1 MKKFIFI
8 AFVFVVLSSCSQY
21 NKVLKGDS
29 VEDKYNT
36 AKKLYDE
43 GVENRKRNKLTKSLR
58 LLEQIQPGMRGKP
71 QNEVV
76 SYMIANAY
84 YVIGDNLIAAYQFER
99 FVKSFPESA
108 KREEAIYKT
117 AHAYYRASPKYS
129 LEQKDTY
136 KAIDKIQL
144 YLNAYPEGE
153 HFESS
158 NANLAELRNKLDKK
172 AYEIAKQ
179 FHHRGQMGLWR
190 PAVHALNNFIEQ
202 HPGSVYQ
209 EKAYFYKLE
218 SQYEFAMNSF
228 KNLQRERLNEAV
240 KYYNDYVE
248 RYPDGE
254 FVEKSN
260 QYLANMQEE
269 LRILDELNL

>member
-8 AFVFVVLSSCSQY
+8 AFVFLVLSSCSQY